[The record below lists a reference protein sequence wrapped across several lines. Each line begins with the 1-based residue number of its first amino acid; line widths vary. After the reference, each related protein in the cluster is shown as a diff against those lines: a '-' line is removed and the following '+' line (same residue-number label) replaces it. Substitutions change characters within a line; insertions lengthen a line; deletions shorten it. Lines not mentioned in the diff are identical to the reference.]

1 MFDETSIYKV
11 CFIDVHVVI
20 IQK

>member
-11 CFIDVHVVI
+11 CFMHVHVVI